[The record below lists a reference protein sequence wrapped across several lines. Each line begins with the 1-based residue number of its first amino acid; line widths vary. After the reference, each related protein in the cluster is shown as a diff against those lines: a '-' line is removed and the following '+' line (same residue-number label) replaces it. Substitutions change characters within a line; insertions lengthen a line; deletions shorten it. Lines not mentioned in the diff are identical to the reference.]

1 VTTLPD
7 DSAPAGVTPG
17 TGPPPLAA
25 RCAGAAG
32 APAMETVRL
41 LGQMLRHLSSGETAP
56 GRVVEEIVRVASE
69 HLGFERTALFAVD
82 RDGVVRG
89 LTGYGVSAEQIRA
102 VAEAISALPLLEEA
116 LRRGRTV
123 HSEDVAAD
131 GAIPAHLIDAFE
143 VVSLVVAP
151 LYAEQGLVG
160 ILCADRGAGRRFALS
175 EDERVIVD
183 AFASQVALALRIA
196 QLVAEDADAA
206 RQSER
211 LRIAERLHDT
221 VAQLFY
227 VIGAECARARAAGAA
242 ELPRAVTR
250 IERMAARGG
259 REVRRAIHSM
269 GSLRPAEVTP
279 QRLAEL
285 LASLRRLHGCE
296 VTTVGDWQRVALG
309 PSLWEVVLAAVSEGV
324 VNAVKHGAARHVVL
338 WLQSSPDRLLLEVRD
353 DGDSGRAA
361 AGGPAPRGGGFGLD
375 ALRRRLREVD
385 GSLSLAEND
394 DGGHTLRV
402 SLRVSPA

>member
-1 VTTLPD
+1 VTAAPD
-7 DSAPAGVTPG
+7 DTAHAGVMLD
-17 TGPPPLAA
+17 TGSPLLAPQA
-25 RCAGAAG
+25 AGAAG

-89 LTGYGVSAEQIRA
+89 LTGYGVSPEQIRT
-102 VAEAISALPLLEEA
+102 VAEAITALPLVEEA
-116 LRRGRTV
+116 LRRGGTV
-123 HSEDVAAD
+123 HSEDVAAE
-131 GAIPAHLIDAFE
+131 GAIPAHLIDAFQ
-143 VVSLVVAP
+143 VASLVVAP

-160 ILCADRGAGRRFALS
+160 ILCADRGAGRRFPLS

-183 AFASQVALALRIA
+183 AFASQVALALRVA

-206 RQSER
+206 RQGER

-227 VIGAECARARAAGAA
+227 VIGAECARARVAGAA
-242 ELPRAVTR
+242 ELPRALIR

-259 REVRRAIHSM
+259 REVRRAISSM
-269 GSLRPAEVTP
+269 GTLSPAEVP
-279 QRLAEL
+279 RRRLGEL
-285 LASLRRLHGCE
+285 IASLRRLHGCE
-296 VTTVGDWQRVALG
+296 VTTVGDWQRVVLA
-309 PSLWEVVLAAVSEGV
+309 PALWEALLAAVGEGV
-324 VNAVKHGAARHVVL
+324 VNAVKHGGARHVVL

-353 DGDSGRAA
+353 DGDSRRAA
-361 AGGPAPRGGGFGLD
+361 AGCRAPRGGGFGLE

-385 GSLSLAEND
+385 GSLSLVEND

-402 SLRVSPA
+402 SMQGGPG